1 MACTSRKAGL
11 PFAEGGAGGKK
22 DLGTASPFGGIRRA
36 ARLCAIDFYLSRRRK
51 GVPTMLR
58 LAALVVFF
66 GSIGVGMVRGADPEA
81 VPPRVSEAEV
91 LPYEIAYRK
100 ARDERKPLLI
110 LVGADWCP
118 ACKTLKTDTIVPMKE
133 SGALK
138 EVVYTQLDK
147 DAHPELANEVMQG
160 KILPQLVV
168 FCQSDTG
175 WKRFSLTGMQTEN
188 RVKELIRKASEALPT
203 RR

>member
-1 MACTSRKAGL
+1 L
-11 PFAEGGAGGKK
+11 IHFEVAGGKM
-22 DLGTASPFGGIRRA
+22 DLSYAV
-36 ARLCAIDFYLSRRRK
+36 RLIFNLSRKRK

-58 LAALVVFF
+58 SATLAVLLILAGSGLAGN
-66 GSIGVGMVRGADPEA
+66 GSILGADP
-81 VPPRVSEAEV
+81 VTQPPRLSEPEV
-91 LPYEIAYRK
+91 LPYEVAYRK

-118 ACKTLKTDTIVPMKE
+118 ACKTLKSDTIVPMKQ

-138 EVVYTQLDK
+138 EVIYTQLDK
-147 DAHPELANEVMQG
+147 DANPELANEVMQG

-175 WKRFSLTGMQTEN
+175 WKRFSLTGMQTET
-188 RVKELIRKASEALPT
+188 RVKELIRKASEALPA

>member
-1 MACTSRKAGL
+1 
-11 PFAEGGAGGKK
+11 
-22 DLGTASPFGGIRRA
+22 
-36 ARLCAIDFYLSRRRK
+36 
-51 GVPTMLR
+51 MLR
-58 LAALVVFF
+58 LATFAVFCVSAGF
-66 GSIGVGMVRGADPEA
+66 GSALGADPSTL
-81 VPPRVSEAEV
+81 PPRISESEV
-91 LPYEIAYRK
+91 LPYEAAYRK

-118 ACKTLKTDTIVPMKE
+118 ACKTLKADTIVPMKE

-147 DAHPELANEVMQG
+147 DAHPELASEVMQG
-160 KILPQLVV
+160 KLLPQLVV
-168 FCQSDTG
+168 FTQSDAG
-175 WKRFSLTGMQTEN
+175 WKRFSLTGMQTES

>member
-1 MACTSRKAGL
+1 
-11 PFAEGGAGGKK
+11 
-22 DLGTASPFGGIRRA
+22 
-36 ARLCAIDFYLSRRRK
+36 
-51 GVPTMLR
+51 MLR
-58 LAALVVFF
+58 LATLAVFF
-66 GSIGVGMVRGADPEA
+66 VSMGVGILRGADPTT
-81 VPPRVSEAEV
+81 VPPRIVESEI
-91 LPYEIAYRK
+91 LPYDVAYRK

-118 ACKTLKTDTIVPMKE
+118 ACKTLKSDTIVPMKE

-138 EVVYTQLDK
+138 EVIYTQLDK

-188 RVKELIRKASEALPT
+188 RVKELIRKASEVLPT